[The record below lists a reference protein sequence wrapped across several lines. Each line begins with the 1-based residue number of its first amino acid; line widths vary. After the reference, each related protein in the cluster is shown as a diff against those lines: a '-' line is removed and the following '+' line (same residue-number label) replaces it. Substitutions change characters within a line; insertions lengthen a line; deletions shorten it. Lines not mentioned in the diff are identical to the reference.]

1 MVSREIS
8 VLHPEIALQ
17 FNGIAR
23 RQRHHGL
30 QPERGG
36 EGYMAATDLAESSL
50 DLGGTVQHQP
60 PAHPGRGAGVDLV
73 EQRCAEEVGAVRGR
87 HKAVVRSIKS
97 TLVVVVG
104 VVNADFRPGPDADI
118 VVVVRIGLE
127 TRLPGL
133 VDDAGGI
140 VDAEPVEEGAAI
152 GRDREAEAVG
162 AEEADQ
168 RLGHEAGLKREPEIV
183 GGRFLI
189 HSVEQIAGAA
199 LGNGFGSPE
208 RGVQLGR
215 ERVRRDRPSCRAPSS
230 AMFCRKAAASYRPS
244 FVPS

>member
-60 PAHPGRGAGVDLV
+60 PAHPGRGAGIDLV

-118 VVVVRIGLE
+118 VVVVRVGLE

-133 VDDAGGI
+133 VDDAGGV
-140 VDAEPVEEGAAI
+140 VDAEPVEEGAAV
-152 GRDREAEAVG
+152 GGDRKPEPVG
-162 AEEADQ
+162 PEQSHQ
-168 RLGHEAGLKREPEIV
+168 RLCHEAGLQRQTEIV
-183 GGRFLI
+183 VRSLLI
-189 HSVEQIAGAA
+189 HGVEQIAGAA
-199 LGNGFGSPE
+199 LGDGFRRPE

-215 ERVRRDRPSCRAPSS
+215 ERVGGDRRWCRAP
-230 AMFCRKAAASYRPS
+230 AARVLQRTRASFRPS
-244 FVPS
+244 SEPS